1 MRIRL
6 LHAAYFALSVAVL
19 SLPHALSLASTWHI
33 AGDVASLLS
42 LLAASLTPSPGQ
54 SDAIA
59 ALTAKVEAL
68 TKTLGARGL
77 VILLLG
83 GAALAA
89 AALGTS
95 ACTPSS
101 SSVPSAADVT
111 AYGVSEIACVEDY
124 DARAPVD
131 ACRAAVS
138 SAFFARFPSLAPDA
152 GPAEGGGQ

>member
-1 MRIRL
+1 MRVRL
-6 LHAAYFALSVAVL
+6 LHALYFALSLAAL
-19 SLPHALSLASTWHI
+19 SLPRALALASHWHL
-33 AGDVASLLS
+33 AGDAASLIA

-54 SDAIA
+54 ADAIA
-59 ALTAKVEAL
+59 ALTTKVEAL
-68 TKTLGARGL
+68 TRSLGAKSLLIL
-77 VILLLG
+77 VVG

-89 AALGTS
+89 LLGTS

-138 SAFFARFPSLAPDA
+138 AAFFARFPALADA
-152 GPAEGGGQ
+152 GPTDGGGQ